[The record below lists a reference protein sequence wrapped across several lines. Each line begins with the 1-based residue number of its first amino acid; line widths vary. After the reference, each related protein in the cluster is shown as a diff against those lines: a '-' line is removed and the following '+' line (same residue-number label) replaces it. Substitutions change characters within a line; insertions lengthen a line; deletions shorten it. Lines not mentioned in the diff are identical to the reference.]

1 MKNLAA
7 LIIDDDPEQADYL
20 KITLEKLPI
29 FLTIKIIN
37 DSTQGY
43 AELLENKYDLLFLDI
58 EMPTLSG
65 IELIKSLD
73 LPPTIV
79 VSSHPSYA
87 VECFDLDSVVDF
99 VEKPF
104 TSTRINRAI
113 RRGMEKVV
121 EKIDENTVYF
131 KAGHRNQ
138 QYKLDEILYIEA
150 DGIYSMIY
158 MKSGER
164 SLINSNISE
173 VEKQLQ
179 HTQLVRLHKSYIYN
193 CVHIASFDSRHLW
206 IGNQKFALGV
216 SYRGRLAE
224 YLNIDP
230 NF

>member
-20 KITLEKLPI
+20 ESILQKLPI

-43 AELLENKYDLLFLDI
+43 AELLENEYDLLFLDM

-65 IELIKSLD
+65 IELLKSLE

-79 VSSHPSYA
+79 VTSHPGYA
-87 VECFDLDSVVDF
+87 AECFDLDDVVDF

-104 TSTRINRAI
+104 TVTRIGRAI
-113 RRGMEKVV
+113 RRAMQEVV
-121 EKIDENTVYF
+121 EKIDENTIYF

-164 SLINSNISE
+164 TLINSNISE

-179 HTQLVRLHKSYIYN
+179 HTKLVRLHKSYIYN